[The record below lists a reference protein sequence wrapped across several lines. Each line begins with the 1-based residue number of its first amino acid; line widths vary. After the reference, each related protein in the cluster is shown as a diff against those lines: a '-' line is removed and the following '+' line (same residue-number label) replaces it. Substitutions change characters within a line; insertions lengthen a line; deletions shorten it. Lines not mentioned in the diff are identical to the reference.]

1 MNLERRASEIISII
15 FRLFLG
21 NVDKSHENGSLITDF
36 WAWMK
41 MEVFSN
47 K

>member
-1 MNLERRASEIISII
+1 MNLERRDCEIISII

-21 NVDKSHENGSLITDF
+21 NIDKSHENVSLIIDF
-36 WAWMK
+36 WEWMK

>member
-1 MNLERRASEIISII
+1 MNLGRRHSEIISII
-15 FRLFLG
+15 FRFFLG
-21 NVDKSHENGSLITDF
+21 NVDKGHENFAVIADF
-36 WAWMK
+36 WAWIK